1 MLITRHSHHHEGVI
15 NPEPICIKP
24 DRDLLR
30 NSLTIKSSPDTT
42 VPTGS
47 LYYDYELRAS
57 TEDFELRCECTKR
70 RIGMQEK
77 YRIK

>member
-1 MLITRHSHHHEGVI
+1 MFIMLITRHSHHHEGVI

-30 NSLTIKSSPDTT
+30 NSLTIKSSLDTT

-47 LYYDYELRAS
+47 LYYDYERLLKILS
-57 TEDFELRCECTKR
+57 CGVSVQK
-70 RIGMQEK
+70 G
-77 YRIK
+77 